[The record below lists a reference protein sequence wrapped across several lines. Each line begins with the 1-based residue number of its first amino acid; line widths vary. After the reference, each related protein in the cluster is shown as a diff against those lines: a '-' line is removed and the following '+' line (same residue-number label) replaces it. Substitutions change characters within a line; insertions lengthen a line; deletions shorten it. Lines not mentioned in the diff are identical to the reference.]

1 MHIYAVI
8 PALSTELVGHVFNNA
23 HAEYID
29 RTDALNFAAA
39 TISFGFMLKIGAAP
53 VHQ

>member
-8 PALSTELVGHVFNNA
+8 PSLSIEIIDHVLNNA
-23 HAEYID
+23 HAQYID
-29 RTDALNFAAA
+29 RADSLNFATA